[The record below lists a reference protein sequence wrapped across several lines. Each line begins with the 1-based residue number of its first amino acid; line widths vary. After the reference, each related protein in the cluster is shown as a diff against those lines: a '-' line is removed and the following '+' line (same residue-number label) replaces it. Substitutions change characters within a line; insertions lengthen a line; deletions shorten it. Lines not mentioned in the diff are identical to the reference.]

1 MRLWGVCAPSIVPHS
16 VTPPAQHQRV
26 VVRPRARWKPATR
39 GCEGGA
45 LALVVGVCGL
55 AIGAP
60 AFAQQAPP
68 APVEQASPLEARPVR
83 AVRFVGIETVDQAFV
98 RNQLRTEVGQ
108 PLRQATVTDDV
119 SRLYRLGRFRAIDA
133 SVTVLP
139 DGGVEV
145 VFAFDEAP
153 IVTDVQ
159 VTGNRSIRTRELSA
173 VISGVNLRA
182 GVPVDDFRVGKA
194 RRAIEEFYRE
204 RGYYTVEVFVDEAE
218 LDEKGIVLFR
228 VREGQRVRVTDIRF
242 EGVEQLTVAQLR
254 SRIQTRKRNLFSKGP
269 LDEETL
275 ERDIAELIRYY
286 RDLGYLDARA
296 DRRITPSP
304 NGREAIITFVIDEG
318 PLYTLRD
325 LRVVP
330 EGAPMTDDGMS
341 LAITPEQVAGLLP
354 IKRGDAY
361 GLRQARQAAEVLQ
374 RAYFRLGFADAQV
387 RVQEL
392 RDPDRPEVDL
402 LISVSQGE
410 RYRTGEIIIQGNSL
424 TRQNVVR
431 REIQAK
437 PEEPLD
443 RGALDDTRRRLEQLR
458 LFQPGSVKITVQP
471 ERRDEPGYRDVLVE
485 VEETNTGT
493 VGFIVAVN
501 SDAGVVGGL
510 SISQRNF
517 DVGDTPETLG
527 ELISGRAFRG
537 AAQTFNLTLAPGTE
551 VQTYGISLS
560 DPSVFDGDTAASA
573 SFALRDRIFEDYDEE
588 RWGPGLRFGRRVGDR
603 WNASLA
609 FRFEEVTL
617 TNIDADAPVDVFEA
631 AEEAWVNGV
640 GVRLSRTTVPP
651 LEGQSPSRGLRT
663 TLTAEQVFGDYSFTK
678 LGFSQDI
685 FFTVAEDALG
695 RRSKLSFKLDTN
707 WIPQTDEAPVYE
719 KYYLGGRT
727 MRGFEFRTVS
737 PKGIRADNGQVG
749 EDPVGGE
756 WSFFL
761 GAEYEV
767 PLFGEIPVSA
777 TIVDPVL
784 SLVTFVDTGTVL
796 EEPGFDDYRVSAG
809 FGVRIR
815 VPALGPAPLAFDFGF
830 PIQKEE
836 GDEERLF
843 SFSVDL
849 PF

>member
-1 MRLWGVCAPSIVPHS
+1 M
-16 VTPPAQHQRV
+16 TPPLQRQCV
-26 VVRPRARWKPATR
+26 VVRPWARSKPATR
-39 GCEGGA
+39 GREGGA
-45 LALVVGVCGL
+45 LALLVAACGL
-55 AIGAP
+55 ATGFP
-60 AFAQQAPP
+60 ALAQQAAPT
-68 APVEQASPLEARPVR
+68 PVEQASPLEGRPIR
-83 AVRFVGIETVDQAFV
+83 AVRFIGVETVDDEFI

-133 SVTVLP
+133 SVTVLG

-145 VFAFDEAP
+145 VFTFNEAP
-153 IVTDVQ
+153 IVRDVQ
-159 VTGNRSIRTRELSA
+159 VTGNRNVRTNELSA

-204 RGYYTVEVFVDEAE
+204 RGYYTVEVFVDDAE

-242 EGVEQLTVAQLR
+242 EGVEALEIAQVR
-254 SRIQTRKRNLFSKGP
+254 SRIQTRKRGLFSKGP

-275 ERDIAELIRYY
+275 ERDVAELIRFY
-286 RDLGYLDARA
+286 RDFGYLDARA

-341 LAITPEQVAGLLP
+341 LAITPDQVAGLLP
-354 IKRGDAY
+354 IKLGDAY
-361 GLRQARQAAEVLQ
+361 GLRQARQAQELIQ

-392 RDPDRPEVDL
+392 RDPDRPVVDL
-402 LISVSQGE
+402 LISVSEGK
-410 RYRTGEIIIQGNSL
+410 RYRTGEIVIQGNSL

-431 REIQAK
+431 REVEAK

-443 RGALDDTRRRLEQLR
+443 RGALDDSRRRLEQLR

-471 ERRDEPGYRDVLVE
+471 ERADEPGYRDVLVE
-485 VEETNTGT
+485 VEETNTGS

-510 SISQRNF
+510 SVSQRNF
-517 DVGDTPETLG
+517 DIGDTPETLG
-527 ELISGRAFRG
+527 EFISGRAFRG
-537 AAQTFNLTLAPGTE
+537 AAQTFNLTIAPGTE

-560 DPSVFDGDTAASA
+560 DPSLFDTDTAASA
-573 SFALRDRIFEDYDEE
+573 SFAFRDRIFEDYDEE
-588 RWGPGLRFGRRVGDR
+588 RWGPGFRLGRRVGDR
-603 WNASLA
+603 WNAALA
-609 FRFEEVTL
+609 FRFEQVEL
-617 TNIDADAPVDVFEA
+617 TDIEPDAPVDVFEA
-631 AEEAWVNGV
+631 AEQSWVNGA

-695 RRSKLSFKLDTN
+695 RRSKLSFTLDTN
-707 WIPQTDEAPVYE
+707 WIPQENEAPVYE

-727 MRGFEFRTVS
+727 MRGFEFRTIS
-737 PKGIRADNGQVG
+737 PKGIRNDTGEVG
-749 EDPVGGE
+749 EDPVGGN
-756 WSFFL
+756 WLFFL

-777 TIVDPVL
+777 TVVDPVF
-784 SLVTFVDTGTVL
+784 SLVTFLDTGTVL
-796 EEPGFDDYRVSAG
+796 DEPGFDDYRVSVG
-809 FGVRIR
+809 LGVRIR

-830 PIQKEE
+830 PIKKEDL
-836 GDEERLF
+836 DEERLF